1 MVGRFFR
8 TSIAACA
15 LALAACTHS
24 DLRPDYVRQP
34 STSLAPQPDAP
45 LVVEAKRLEA
55 EHPGESGLRLL
66 ANSID
71 ALISR
76 IALAD
81 RAKYSIDLQ
90 YYIYHGDAT
99 GKLLAQHLIM
109 AADRGVR
116 VRVLL
121 DDLHEVGHDPV
132 LRALDAHPHIEI
144 RLFNPFHERS
154 GGAWG
159 MGKQFA
165 GDFSRLNR
173 RMHNKAFIVDGAGAV
188 VGGRNIGDEYFDAS
202 GDVNFRDLDVLLI
215 GPVVAEV
222 ANVFDQYW
230 NSDPSVP
237 IEASSSARRPRTSMR
252 CASRSKENAAAMR
265 DSPFGKGARAGTRR
279 RSREAR
285 DRRLGVGAEAT
296 FLADDPGKVTPD
308 VDDAELHLAP
318 KVREW
323 LDTAQQRVLLIS
335 PYFIPR
341 DKGVAYLA
349 KMRERG
355 VEIEVL
361 TNSLSS
367 TDADGV
373 YRRVRVVRAAAARGR
388 GPDLRAEAE
397 RGTHAQAEAPDHR
410 DRERRKPAREGDR
423 RRQRQIVH
431 RLDES
436 RSALAHAQYR
446 GRRHRDLARDR
457 RAARADIRAGDRS
470 SVTYEVKLKAGSKS
484 TVYWETKE
492 NGETVLYDDAP
503 RTSGSAPLQGRVLAR
518 AARGGFA
525 LAGASENRTRERTLR
540 ECAQLRGIRLSTT

>member
-8 TSIAACA
+8 PSIAACA

-45 LVVEAKRLEA
+45 LVIEAKRLEV

-66 ANSID
+66 ANPID

-173 RMHNKAFIVDGAGAV
+173 RMHNKAFVVDGAGAV
-188 VGGRNIGDEYFDAS
+188 IGGRNIGDEYFDAS
-202 GDVNFRDLDVLLI
+202 GAVKFRDLDVLLI
-215 GPVVAEV
+215 GPVVTEV

-237 IEASSSARRPRTSMR
+237 IEAFEQREATADIDALRKTLE
-252 CASRSKENAAAMR
+252 ENAAAMR
-265 DSPFGKGARAGTRR
+265 DSPFGKGLIQETDDVRAK
-279 RSREAR
+279 R
-285 DRRLGVGAEAT
+285 DIGRWSWGEAT

-355 VEIEVL
+355 VEVEVL

-373 YRRVRVVRAAAARGR
+373 YAAYASYVPPLLAAGVTIYELK
-388 GPDLRAEAE
+388 PNAE
-397 RGTHAQAEAPDHR
+397 RTRKQKHQITSTESASSLHAKAIVVDDDKSFIGSMNLDPRSHNLNTEDGVIVTSRGIAEQLVR
-410 DRERRKPAREGDR
+410 TFE
-423 RRQRQIVH
+423 
-431 RLDES
+431 
-436 RSALAHAQYR
+436 LAT
-446 GRRHRDLARDR
+446 DPL
-457 RAARADIRAGDRS
+457 
-470 SVTYEVKLKAGSKS
+470 VTYEVKLKEGSKS

-503 RTSGSAPLQGRVLAR
+503 RTSGWRRFKAGFSRVLPVE
-518 AARGGFA
+518 GM
-525 LAGASENRTRERTLR
+525 L
-540 ECAQLRGIRLSTT
+540 

>member
-1 MVGRFFR
+1 MIARRFL
-8 TSIAACA
+8 SCVLLA
-15 LALAACTHS
+15 LAALAACTHS

-45 LVVEAKRLEA
+45 LVVESKHLAA
-55 EHPGESGLRLL
+55 EHPNESGLRLL
-66 ANSID
+66 TNPID

-76 IALAD
+76 VALAD

-99 GKLLAQHLIM
+99 GKLLAQHLLM

-144 RLFNPFHERS
+144 RVFNPFHERS

-222 ANVFDQYW
+222 ATIFDQYW

-237 IEASSSARRPRTSMR
+237 IEAFQQREATADMDALRKTL
-252 CASRSKENAAAMR
+252 ADNEVAMR
-265 DSPFGKGARAGTRR
+265 DTPFGKGLLVEAGDLRTSRAIGGW
-279 RSREAR
+279 SW
-285 DRRLGVGAEAT
+285 GEAT
-296 FLADDPGKVTPD
+296 FLADDPSKVTPD

-318 KVREW
+318 RMREW
-323 LDTAQQRVLLIS
+323 LDGASERVLLIS

-349 KMRERG
+349 KKEEEG
-355 VEIEVL
+355 VAVEVL
-361 TNSLSS
+361 TNSLAS

-373 YRRVRVVRAAAARGR
+373 YAAYASYRPPLLAAGVTIFELK
-388 GPDLRAEAE
+388 PDAE
-397 RGTHAQAEAPDHR
+397 RSRKQKHQITATESASSLHAKVIVVDADKSFIGSMNLDPRSHNLNTEDGVIVTSAAIAEQLAH
-410 DRERRKPAREGDR
+410 
-423 RRQRQIVH
+423 IF
-431 RLDES
+431 
-436 RSALAHAQYR
+436 ALAT
-446 GRRHRDLARDR
+446 DP
-457 RAARADIRAGDRS
+457 
-470 SVTYEVKLKAGSKS
+470 SVTYKVLLKPGSKS
-484 TVYWETKE
+484 EVFWETSE
-492 NGETVLYDDAP
+492 NGETLRYDESP
-503 RTSGSAPLQGRVLAR
+503 RTSGWRRFKAGFSRVLPVES
-518 AARGGFA
+518 
-525 LAGASENRTRERTLR
+525 LL
-540 ECAQLRGIRLSTT
+540 